1 MKVKFNSTQISFLLL
16 FVLSFF
22 SQVFAEGETDFP
34 PNYYDI
40 IALLL
45 LFIVIVAFAG
55 LIYFEEIKSKPTS
68 TGKPSLFSKLK
79 KSLSSSVPV
88 EQEDE
93 ILLDHDYDGI
103 KELDNRIPPWYNYLF
118 IVTIVFAV
126 AYMLYYHVFSSNTS
140 MYDEYKE
147 EMQAAQMQKEELEKT
162 GTFINAE
169 NVKLLTSP
177 SDLSSGKSIFEA
189 NCVACHRKDAGG
201 LVGPNL
207 TDDYWIHGGGIKNVF
222 HTISEGVPQKG
233 MITWKTQLNPKQIQ
247 EVASYVLSLHGT
259 NPVNPKPP
267 QGDIW
272 KGDEKNEEHE

>member
-1 MKVKFNSTQISFLLL
+1 MKLKFNSTKISFLVL

-22 SQVFAEGETDFP
+22 SQVFAQSETGFP

-45 LFIVIVAFAG
+45 LFIVILAFAG
-55 LIYFEEIKSKPTS
+55 LIYFEEI
-68 TGKPSLFSKLK
+68 TGKSTSKGKPLLFSRLK

-88 EQEDE
+88 EQEEE

-118 IVTIVFAV
+118 YVTIVFGIV
-126 AYMLYYHVFSSNTS
+126 YMLYYHVFSSDKS

-147 EMQAAQMQKEELEKT
+147 EMHTAQIQKEELEKT

-177 SDLSSGKSIFEA
+177 ADLSSGKSIFEA

-207 TDDYWIHGGGIKNVF
+207 TDDYWIHGGGIKNIF

-233 MITWKTQLNPKQIQ
+233 MISWKTQLNPKQIQ
-247 EVASYVLSLHGT
+247 EVASYVISLHGT
-259 NPVNPKPP
+259 NPENPKPP
-267 QGDIW
+267 QGTIW
-272 KGDEKNEEHE
+272 KEDEKNNE

>member
-1 MKVKFNSTQISFLLL
+1 MKIKFNSTKISFLIL

-22 SQVFAEGETDFP
+22 NQAFAGGKEDFP
-34 PNYYDI
+34 PNYYNI
-40 IALLL
+40 IVLLL
-45 LFIVIVAFAG
+45 LLIVVMAFAG
-55 LIYFEEIKSKPTS
+55 LIYFEEIKNKPTS
-68 TGKPSLFSKLK
+68 AGKPSLFSRLK
-79 KSLSSSVPV
+79 KSLSSAVPV
-88 EQEDE
+88 EQEED

-118 IVTIVFAV
+118 VVTIVFAV

-147 EMQAAQMQKEELEKT
+147 EMQAAQMQKAELEKS

-169 NVKLLTSP
+169 NVTLLTSP
-177 SDLSSGKSIFEA
+177 SDLSAGKSIFNA
-189 NCVACHRKDAGG
+189 NCVACHRNDAGG

-207 TDDYWIHGGGIKNVF
+207 TDKYWIHGGGIKNVF
-222 HTISEGVPQKG
+222 NTISEGVPQKG

-247 EVASYVLSLHGT
+247 EVASYVLSLQGT
-259 NPVNPKPP
+259 NPPNPKPK
-267 QGDIW
+267 QGNLW